1 MIQRSVEARSI
12 HYKAG
17 LIQEL
22 WGGGAELSKMS
33 NDFTKEPHP
42 AEPSKSHPCLVYV
55 VVYDKAS

>member
-33 NDFTKEPHP
+33 NDFTKGTSPR
-42 AEPSKSHPCLVYV
+42 
-55 VVYDKAS
+55 